1 MPINTLIGST
11 RRTIL
16 QGTAGLAAAVAA
28 PGAMAQQGA
37 GGKRVIK
44 AVMHA
49 TLGVLDPY
57 ATTAYITRNHGYLVY
72 DTLFALDAKSQPQPQ
87 MVGEWSVSDDKLT
100 YEFRLRPGLKFH
112 DDTPVTTADVI
123 ASLNRWMPRDVM
135 GTRLRNVT
143 ERLEAVDAE
152 RFRLVLKRPYG
163 LVLETLGKP
172 GGPVP
177 FILPTRIAE
186 IPADQRI
193 TEVVGSGPFRF
204 IAAEYRSGDRVVYER
219 FEGYV
224 PRSEPASGLAGG
236 KVAKID
242 RIEWMEIS
250 DPQTG
255 ANALLAGEVQVM
267 ENIPSDMM
275 GLMRRNR
282 QVVLKPRGVSNFI
295 LMRFN
300 SAQPPF
306 NNPKVRQAVMMA
318 VNQKDYLDAQI
329 GDDSLAQPCTSVLSC
344 ESPYVAN
351 IPGPGANIERAKQML
366 RESGYNNEKVVILHP
381 ADLPSGSALAPV
393 TEQLLRSIGM
403 NVQVDSMD
411 WNSLLAR
418 RNRNVPVEQG
428 GWSIAWGIWTNLDL
442 MNPIINLNL
451 DGRGQRGYVGWAEN
465 AELERLRD
473 AFAFETDP
481 AKQKVIAADLQQLSN
496 EQAFSIPLGGYKVV
510 TGHRS
515 NVQGVIVDQILVFW
529 GMTVT

>member
-1 MPINTLIGST
+1 MPINST
-11 RRTIL
+11 RRAIL
-16 QGTAGLAAAVAA
+16 QGGAGLAAALAA
-28 PGAMAQQGA
+28 PGAMAQPRPGE
-37 GGKRVIK
+37 KRVLK

-72 DTLFALDAKSQPQPQ
+72 DTLFALDGRSRPQPQ
-87 MVGEWSVSDDKLT
+87 MVGEWSVSEDRLT

-177 FILPTRIAE
+177 FILPRRIVE

-219 FEGYV
+219 FDGYA

-236 KVAKID
+236 KVAKVD

-250 DPQTG
+250 DAQTG
-255 ANALLAGEVQVM
+255 ANALLAGEVHVM
-267 ENIPSDMM
+267 ENIPPDLM
-275 GLMRRNR
+275 GLMRRSR
-282 QVVLKPRGVSNFI
+282 DVVLKARGASNSI

-300 SAQPPF
+300 SAQAPF
-306 NNPKVRQAVMMA
+306 NNRKVRQAVMAA
-318 VNQKDYLDAQI
+318 VSQKDYLDAQI
-329 GDDSLAQPCTSVLSC
+329 GDDSLAQPCASVLSC
-344 ESPYVAN
+344 ESPYAADLPV
-351 IPGPGANIERAKQML
+351 PTGNIERARQLL
-366 RESGYNNEKVVILHP
+366 RESGYANEKVVILHP

-451 DGRGQRGYVGWAEN
+451 DGRGGRGYVGWAES
-465 AELERLRD
+465 AEMERLRE

-481 AKQKVIAADLQQLSN
+481 AKQKEIAADLQRLSN
-496 EQAFSIPLGGYKVV
+496 EEAFSIPLGGYKVV

-515 NVQGVIVDQILVFW
+515 GVRGVVVDQILVFW
-529 GMTVT
+529 NMELA